1 MENKGRLLVQKR
13 IIRTNYVP
21 IVFENNFF
29 WLRNDLHLR
38 LSKSPL
44 TSKGKID
51 KRFELAGIR
60 YLENEID
67 RDYLRSLQSIHLP
80 EFNLLKS

>member
-1 MENKGRLLVQKR
+1 MENKGRLLAQKR

-29 WLRNDLHLR
+29 WLRNDLYLR